1 MITQKYGGL
10 KIVWHPDK
18 LASIRKEEVTAP
30 ICVRVK
36 PTNRCDHN
44 CFYCSYNPEA
54 EKVNILSQEFKRNDE
69 IPREK
74 MMEILDDFKEIGVK
88 AITFSGGGEPLVYS
102 HIIDTFK
109 KVIENGIELS
119 IITNGQ
125 KLNGERAELLK
136 DAKWVRISL
145 DACRK
150 ESFGKSKRISESL
163 FEELIENIKNFAK
176 IKNSKCELGI
186 NFVVHEFNQEEVYD
200 SVKFFRELGVNHIKF
215 TPRWIDNRKE
225 WEEYH
230 APFKEKV
237 IEQIK
242 KAKKDFP
249 DFDIFD
255 TYENDFLLTG
265 VPERSYTKCPI
276 MQIVPVIAAD
286 SIVYFCHDKA
296 YTKSGELGSLK
307 NKSFKD
313 LWFSKEA
320 AEKFK
325 NFDPSVECRQHC
337 TYDARNILINDVIK
351 NYGEH
356 LNFP

>member
-18 LASIRKEEVTAP
+18 LNSLRKGEVTAP

-54 EKVNILSQEFKRNDE
+54 EKVNILSQEFKRDDE

-74 MMEILDDFKEIGVK
+74 MMEILDDFREMGVK

-136 DAKWVRISL
+136 NAKWVRISL
-145 DACRK
+145 DACNP
-150 ESFGKSKRISESL
+150 ETFAKSKRISEKM
-163 FEELIENIKNFAK
+163 FNELIENIRNFVK
-176 IKNSKCELGI
+176 IKNPKCELGI
-186 NFVVHEFNQEEVYD
+186 NFVVHDFNKDQIYEAA
-200 SVKFFRELGVNHIKF
+200 KFFKELGVNHVKF
-215 TPRWIDNRKE
+215 TPRWIDNQEE
-225 WEEYH
+225 WLAYH
-230 APFKEKV
+230 APFKEQV
-237 IEQIK
+237 ISQIK

-265 VPERSYTKCPI
+265 VPERRYSKCPI
-276 MQIVPVIAAD
+276 MQIVPVIGAD
-286 SIVYFCHDKA
+286 SVVYFCHDKT
-296 YTKSGELGSLK
+296 YTKPGALGSLK
-307 NKSFKD
+307 NQSFKE

-325 NFDPSVECRQHC
+325 SFDPSKECRQHC